1 MGTRSSRLRCRRA
14 APPHGACRIAQLS
27 IGMLRLLHPVTSPA
41 WHSSHR
47 VGAQTAE
54 EERVCRVRTRS
65 LVSHVP
71 RPTAPGAGAARP
83 QPPCMQPQLRCC
95 RTAPVVALTRDR
107 RGCAGRAPRRSDEAH
122 RARREAALGRT
133 SPPCERALTRR
144 GVPCAAPGR
153 SPCAWPR
160 AREHA
165 AVCNTAH
172 AAGENTLS
180 KTNTI

>member
-1 MGTRSSRLRCRRA
+1 MMFKHLTCRPSRHASRSSLCFAFSIRSPVRLGT
-14 APPHGACRIAQLS
+14 PLIA
-27 IGMLRLLHPVTSPA
+27 
-41 WHSSHR
+41 HR

-153 SPCAWPR
+153 SPCAWSRPSAGSPTGWQPPAR
-160 AREHA
+160 AWRCA
-165 AVCNTAH
+165 Y
-172 AAGENTLS
+172 L
-180 KTNTI
+180 